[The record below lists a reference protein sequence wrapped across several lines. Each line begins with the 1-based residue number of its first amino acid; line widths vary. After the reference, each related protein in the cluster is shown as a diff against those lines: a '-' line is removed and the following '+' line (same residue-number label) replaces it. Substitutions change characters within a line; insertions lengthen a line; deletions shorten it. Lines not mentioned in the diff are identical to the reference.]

1 MANTGSKTTSPS
13 TPPKGK
19 PPAKAVSPPRK
30 SAIDRSP
37 LKTVKSSKDQI
48 VRYKEVGI
56 EGVCLAFCYKP
67 DGINPSYIAPI
78 IRYLDDSEGDKA
90 AGHIMFLAQ
99 LRDSTGANVPL
110 QTPSATGK
118 LYSTDVIV
126 MSIDD
131 PRYTYFSAIGDL
143 VNVLND
149 AAHNSVVRPQWQFQ
163 VPNFVN
169 RGRATP
175 PTVVPL
181 STYLLNDDCISF
193 IKRFWENCESKDA
206 LNNNEHRDVIL
217 KEVFGSADEGW
228 QALENISEE
237 AYELL

>member
-99 LRDSTGANVPL
+99 LRDSTGANV
-110 QTPSATGK
+110 
-118 LYSTDVIV
+118 
-126 MSIDD
+126 
-131 PRYTYFSAIGDL
+131 
-143 VNVLND
+143 
-149 AAHNSVVRPQWQFQ
+149 
-163 VPNFVN
+163 
-169 RGRATP
+169 
-175 PTVVPL
+175 
-181 STYLLNDDCISF
+181 YLFFCN
-193 IKRFWENCESKDA
+193 W
-206 LNNNEHRDVIL
+206 
-217 KEVFGSADEGW
+217 
-228 QALENISEE
+228 
-237 AYELL
+237 